1 MTTNFSKLL
10 AALTGV
16 GILSAAVSPIA
27 GGEQISIASSRAVR
41 PLMQQAVEEFGNDFP
56 NVRFVVGSG
65 RSDNAVASVG
75 KDEVQIGLISRDLTD
90 SEKATY
96 RHLRPVR
103 IAIDGVGLIVHP
115 LNSVCDLS
123 TEQVCSIF
131 TGRITNWTEVG
142 GTDAPIVLFSV
153 NRHHGTFDLFCEHFA
168 MTANEQGDQI
178 VFQEDEAS
186 DHATATARI
195 VYGNRAALAAVM
207 IQPNG
212 IAYGSLGAMLAMTSR
227 GAPAKILKLDGVV
240 PSEEN
245 IVADDA
251 APHSYTLRRPLLL
264 LTNGQP
270 SGAVVDFLNFL
281 ASDRGRRIVEQQG
294 FIPIR

>member
-1 MTTNFSKLL
+1 MTTIFSKLL
-10 AALTGV
+10 VALAGV
-16 GILSAAVSPIA
+16 GILSAAVSPTA

-41 PLMQQAVEEFGNDFP
+41 PLVQQAVEEFGKDYP
-56 NVRFVVGSG
+56 NLRFVVGSG

-123 TEQVCSIF
+123 TEQVCNIF

-142 GTDAPIVLFSV
+142 GTDTPIVLFSA

-186 DHATATARI
+186 DHATRDSPCCLRQSGSPGRGDDSTQRYCLRLARCYADHGLSWRAGEDTETRWRGAQRRKHRRRRRGATLVHTTSSPVAADQRPA
-195 VYGNRAALAAVM
+195 RAAR
-207 IQPNG
+207 
-212 IAYGSLGAMLAMTSR
+212 S
-227 GAPAKILKLDGVV
+227 
-240 PSEEN
+240 
-245 IVADDA
+245 
-251 APHSYTLRRPLLL
+251 
-264 LTNGQP
+264 
-270 SGAVVDFLNFL
+270 
-281 ASDRGRRIVEQQG
+281 
-294 FIPIR
+294 PISSTF